1 MDCRVK
7 ECTSCKKEL
16 PVTNFYKSNSK
27 KSGYK
32 SHCKECVKERSK
44 ANYHSPEQNKRRIE
58 NHWRTHGLDMT
69 VEKYDALFEQQN
81 GKCGICGTNK
91 NRNNSR
97 FCVDHCHTTGKIRG
111 LLCHDCNTSIGKLGD
126 SKEGLMK
133 AIEYLDN
140 ALESEDV

>member
-1 MDCRVK
+1 MDNCLKV
-7 ECTSCKKEL
+7 CTKCKKEL
-16 PVTNFYKSNSK
+16 PVTDFYKESSK

-32 SHCKECVKERSK
+32 SHCKQCILNKRKESYNDP
-44 ANYHSPEQNKRRIE
+44 AQYKRRIE
-58 NHWRTHGLDMT
+58 NHWRKQGIECT
-69 VEKYDALFEQQN
+69 VEHYEVLYEQQN
-81 GKCGICGTNK
+81 GQCGICGAIE
-91 NRNNSR
+91 NRNGTR

-140 ALESEDV
+140 ALRTVV